1 MSGQNGNVRYVTES
15 SEHHDSWW
23 VGRLSMAVALSIH
36 RPDPRAAE
44 ALEHFLESG
53 KPSTELRRMLRAE
66 LKEGKRK

>member
-1 MSGQNGNVRYVTES
+1 MSKNGRYVTA
-15 SEHHDSWW
+15 DPNYWC
-23 VGRLSMAVALSIH
+23 GRLSMAVALSIH

-66 LKEGKRK
+66 LAEAKK